1 MSNKTD
7 GIKGGRFGAALAIR
21 VIPGASQNGI
31 ADILDDGT
39 IRIRLTAPPVEGKA
53 NAALIDYLSK
63 ILEVP
68 KSKIEIVAGH
78 TRRDKLVS
86 ILDID
91 AETIQARIIQRK
103 S

>member
-1 MSNKTD
+1 MSPKTND
-7 GIKGGRFGAALAIR
+7 YKGGRFGAALAIL
-21 VIPGASQNGI
+21 VVPGASRNEI
-31 ADILDDGT
+31 ADILEDGT
-39 IRIRLTAPPVEGKA
+39 IRIRLTAAPVEGKA

-63 ILEVP
+63 VLDVP
-68 KSKIEIVAGH
+68 KSKIDIVAGH

-103 S
+103 T

>member
-1 MSNKTD
+1 MSKKTE
-7 GIKGGRFGAALAIR
+7 GFKAGRFGSALAIR
-21 VIPGASQNGI
+21 VIPGARQNEI
-31 ADILDDGT
+31 TDILDDGT
-39 IRIRLTAPPVEGKA
+39 IRIRLTAPPIEGKA

-63 ILEVP
+63 ILDVP
-68 KSKIEIVAGH
+68 KSAIDIVAGH

-91 AETIQARIIQRK
+91 AETIQERLAQIK